1 MKNIRKILIITLGGI
16 VFLDA
21 VVVSF
26 LQNSNVGLFMTYALG
41 LFLVLFGVFFDKLL
55 EKTPAWLKISFLSAV
70 GGAGAFLCV
79 LFIYGDCDNVTYSED
94 AVIVLGAGIRG
105 EEPTETLAKRLDVAL
120 EYHKK
125 NPHAVIVV
133 SGGQGHNEDITEA
146 LAMER
151 YLVAAGVSADKII
164 KEERSTSTA
173 ENFAYSKELLDS
185 HFDGEYSV
193 AFITNDFHIM
203 RAALAASRCGY
214 TGATHA
220 HSSTV
225 FYTVLP
231 NTLRECLAFVK
242 YLVFP

>member
-1 MKNIRKILIITLGGI
+1 MEKIRKILIIALGGI
-16 VFLDA
+16 VFINA
-21 VVVSF
+21 VAVSF
-26 LQNSNVGLFMTYALG
+26 LQNANAGLFATYALG
-41 LFLVLFGVFFDKLL
+41 LFLIFVGVFFDKLL
-55 EKTPAWLKISFLSAV
+55 EKLPKWLKISFLSAV
-70 GGAGAFLCV
+70 GVAVVFICV

-105 EEPTETLAKRLDVAL
+105 EEPTETLAKRLDVAI

-151 YLVAAGVSADKII
+151 YLVAAGVAADKII

-173 ENFAYSKELLDS
+173 ENFVYSKELLDS

-203 RAALAASRCGY
+203 RAALAASRSGY
-214 TGATHA
+214 AGATHA
-220 HSSTV
+220 HSSTA
-225 FYTVLP
+225 FYTFLP